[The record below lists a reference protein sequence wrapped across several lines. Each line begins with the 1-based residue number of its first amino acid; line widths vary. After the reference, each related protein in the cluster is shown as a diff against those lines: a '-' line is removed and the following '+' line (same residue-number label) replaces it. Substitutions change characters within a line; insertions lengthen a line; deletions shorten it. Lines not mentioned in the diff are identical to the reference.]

1 MKITTDVIDYAA
13 RFETINVDKD
23 VAVLR
28 SENYIGLFTVG
39 EDNNLYV
46 YSECSG
52 NKSQFEKKSIF
63 DSCKEFAGMRMGD
76 TNNFI
81 LSVISNDEVYI
92 CITDNPTCISKT
104 DFKKIQ
110 FSDPEF
116 IDLHPYE
123 LFINSGSKEST
134 IAVMMKDSRGRVS
147 QYIVNVSIDKI
158 DIESEPLACNF
169 TTIKSVAC
177 GRAVK
182 QRVDGVYIFGLYGDS
197 EQLLY
202 TPVSN
207 PYGSLPPSPL
217 RLGVPEKG
225 IDAVGLCHFD
235 SAQNENTHLFAAG
248 NGTLYFYPHDK
259 QYDCNRIDYSNY
271 EKVIDSSCYADV
283 LKIVS
288 YIDKNNTCLYVWALN
303 RSGVLSYIY
312 ATVSEDGSMQW
323 IDTPIVFK
331 EHIKYFDISENNI
344 VLCNSKELLFG
355 TRSKECG
362 LSFSSVNIDT
372 KLDVLSK
379 QRSFATRI
387 MVDSSSE
394 KIRLKSETP
403 ISAYVNNKYYRFTD
417 ITVDPDLYG
426 GVDVVQ
432 VADGLIP
439 EPFEVQRVKYDNTKD
454 TGEEENISEVYDE
467 GTVTETLNYFPG
479 QKAYEMLLELNEP
492 DKLKSAKIYDIHGNY
507 KFLASDLNDEQINQ
521 AADAINQIKM
531 ASESISN
538 GTVLLQQR
546 SGVIDK
552 MFNYV
557 EEAFDYVR
565 TTLNNIVD
573 KVVEFVTE
581 IVSDVIHF
589 VIKVAGK
596 IICIVLNTAMKCFKC
611 IVELLEL
618 LGIPVDKIID
628 WLLSFL
634 DIDGAIRLNS
644 VVRNSL
650 TDGKDMFVKQL
661 ENTNE
666 KCIAVFNNVI
676 EKISDWA
683 FDDTELIET
692 DTDKYYDNSM
702 FSSPAAMNLY
712 NSVFKSGEV
721 NNISIDDKEIDD
733 ETKNLLDDII
743 SQVNNIEIEKE
754 NDLKVFLDDIAKSL
768 KEIKSF
774 NDVVN
779 VLKKILGLISIVG
792 VKIINDIIS
801 QLFNFVIS
809 MVDWAYDCIMTKINN
824 SFFSELLEIFGLEN
838 ACLFDLMFFPVSV
851 LYNLSY
857 YIINGKSVVPENMF
871 ADDKI
876 FSEFSN
882 MITLK
887 EVSDEGSEPD
897 LKEEYESYYKRMV
910 KGGSYTE
917 LDKSITLR
925 AVVSVVDL
933 SADVLSFTNSTID
946 LVADKPNMKFLSL
959 SEATCTL
966 TSYIL
971 LNLKIYL
978 FYTPLKYVS
987 TMWSSANT
995 YLWMTNVIL
1004 SLSSS
1009 LFNCVSYKVKKLD
1022 GYSWILSLIQTITHA
1037 AVFATQIV
1045 ACVEETKLLDNI
1057 SYEDSTGRLIKKD
1070 ETLYKIDISALI
1082 IKDGCQSI
1090 TSVLNIIALFCKGS
1104 VTAKVVVESLYA
1116 VSGLIIPVIGVD
1128 IGMQIAL
1135 MVEEAKFEDE
1145 IIEEYGL

>member
-28 SENYIGLFTVG
+28 SENFIGLFTVG

-110 FSDPEF
+110 FSDQEF
-116 IDLHPYE
+116 IDLRPYE
-123 LFINSGSKEST
+123 LFVNSGREEST
-134 IAVMMKDSRGRVS
+134 IAVMMKNSRGRVS
-147 QYIVNVSIDKI
+147 RCIVNVSIDKI

-248 NGTLYFYPHDK
+248 NGVLYFYPHDK
-259 QYDCNRIDYSNY
+259 QYDCNRIEYSNY
-271 EKVIDSSCYADV
+271 EKVIESSCYADV

-288 YIDKNNTCLYVWALN
+288 YIDKNNSCLYVWVLN

-312 ATVSEDGSMQW
+312 ATVSEDGSLQW

-521 AADAINQIKM
+521 AADVINQIKM

-596 IICIVLNTAMKCFKC
+596 VICVVLNTAMKCFKC

-644 VVRNSL
+644 VVKNSL
-650 TDGKDMFVKQL
+650 IDGKDEFVNQL
-661 ENTNE
+661 KNANQE
-666 KCIAVFNNVI
+666 CINAFNSVI
-676 EKISDWA
+676 EKISEWA
-683 FDDTELIET
+683 FGDVEQIET
-692 DTDKYYDNSM
+692 DTNKYYDNSM
-702 FSSPAAMNLY
+702 FSSPSAMNLY
-712 NSVFKSGEV
+712 NSVFKSGEI
-721 NNISIDDKEIDD
+721 NNVSIDAKEIDD
-733 ETKNLLDDII
+733 ETKNLLNDII
-743 SQVNNIEIEKE
+743 SQVNNIETEKG
-754 NDLKVFLDDIAKSL
+754 NDLKKFFDEIVDSL
-768 KEIKSF
+768 EGIKSF
-774 NDVVN
+774 SDVVD
-779 VLKKILGLISIVG
+779 VLKQILGLIGIVG
-792 VKIINDIIS
+792 IKIINDIIS
-801 QLFNFVIS
+801 QLFTFVIS
-809 MVDWAYDCIMTKINN
+809 MVDWALDCIMKKMND

-838 ACLFDLMFFPVSV
+838 VCLFDLIFFPVSV

-857 YIINGKSVVPENMF
+857 YIINGESVVPENMF
-871 ADDKI
+871 KDDNV
-876 FSEFSN
+876 FSELKN
-882 MITLK
+882 MFTLK
-887 EVSDEGSEPD
+887 GTANELS
-897 LKEEYESYYKRMV
+897 LKEEYEKYYKEIA
-910 KGGSYTE
+910 GGSGYTE
-917 LDKSITLR
+917 LDKSKTLR
-925 AVVSVVDL
+925 VVL
-933 SADVLSFTNSTID
+933 SAIDVATDSLGFANATID
-946 LVADKPNMKFLSL
+946 LLFSGNTKLKLLSL
-959 SEATCTL
+959 AEGCL
-966 TSYIL
+966 TISSYIL
-971 LNLKIYL
+971 LNLKIRR
-978 FYTPLKYVS
+978 FYTPLTFVDTDAS
-987 TMWSSANT
+987 LANT
-995 YLWMTNVIL
+995 WLWLLNTL
-1004 SLSSS
+1004 LSSGSS
-1009 LFNCVSYKVKKLD
+1009 LVNCVSNELLSGLSYML
-1022 GYSWILSLIQTITHA
+1022 SILQALGHA
-1037 AVFATQIV
+1037 AIFTSQII
-1045 ACVEETKLLDNI
+1045 ACMGEIELLDNI
-1057 SYEDSTGRLIKKD
+1057 SDDDSTGRLIKKD
-1070 ETLYKIDISALI
+1070 ETLYKIDMSALI

-1090 TSVLNIIALFCKGS
+1090 TNILNLVSIFCEGS

-1116 VSGLIIPVIGVD
+1116 VTGFIIPLMGVD
-1128 IGMQIAL
+1128 ICMQLPLVA
-1135 MVEEAKFEDE
+1135 EEDEFKKE